1 MGGSSVQLEFS
12 ELLGN
17 FWWWTNNYTKYSCA
31 RLSYSFLFYWFF
43 SIRKMRKGLMGMGK
57 QKECN
62 AIHARNVVL
71 VSRNLLT
78 WNNTCWVICLRYFRI
93 IVGHLSFS
101 TEFFFKSTFIVVFF
115 LLHGKIH
122 LLMSCFIILH
132 QEKNFQYLVS
142 GILFILFVSIKD
154 Q

>member
-1 MGGSSVQLEFS
+1 MSNLNSLS
-12 ELLGN
+12 CLGISDDEQ
-17 FWWWTNNYTKYSCA
+17 TIT
-31 RLSYSFLFYWFF
+31 LSTVVPVYLIVFLFYWFF
-43 SIRKMRKGLMGMGK
+43 SIRKMRKGLMEMGK

-115 LLHGKIH
+115 LLHGKTP